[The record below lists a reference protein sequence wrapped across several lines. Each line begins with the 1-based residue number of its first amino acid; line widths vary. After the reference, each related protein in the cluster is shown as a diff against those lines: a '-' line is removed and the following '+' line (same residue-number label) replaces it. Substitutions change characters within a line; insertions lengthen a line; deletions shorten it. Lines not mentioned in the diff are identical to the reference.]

1 MVKYNKIIITKDGEA
16 KIESI
21 SISELG
27 RVQLKLYYINDGVY
41 KTISFDNIEN
51 ILEKINLKIK

>member
-1 MVKYNKIIITKDGEA
+1 MVKYDKIIITKDGEA